1 VTLFPLIIHPRE
13 RGRLRRLARGKQV
26 AKYKKKRARELQH
39 DRFRDTT
46 MSYLDRLGDL
56 LEGRG
61 RTILYA
67 LGGLIV
73 ASLLVILF
81 VKWNNRKN
89 DEARQALGRAIN
101 ITTAAVTTSPLPG
114 STEMTFSTERE
125 RAEKAIAEFEKVAA
139 KYGEPYKSESRYFI
153 ASNRLVIDRQK
164 GISELTELANSG
176 SGDVAALSKFAL
188 AQANE
193 SDGKLDDAARLY
205 SELARLNSATVTSE
219 TANLRLAKVYEK
231 QGKKKEAADLL
242 FNIVDAAR
250 KAKGPDNQS
259 VPQSSA
265 AREAAEELQKLDPDR
280 YGQLPP
286 EIPSLAG

>member
-1 VTLFPLIIHPRE
+1 
-13 RGRLRRLARGKQV
+13 
-26 AKYKKKRARELQH
+26 
-39 DRFRDTT
+39 
-46 MSYLDRLGDL
+46 MSFLDRLGNL
-56 LEGRG
+56 LEGKG

-67 LGGLIV
+67 LGGIILAGVLIFF
-73 ASLLVILF
+73 F

-89 DEARQALGRAIN
+89 DEARQALGRAID
-101 ITTAAVTTSPLPG
+101 ITKAAVSASPLPG
-114 STEMTFSTERE
+114 STEVTYSTEKE

-153 ASNRLVIDRQK
+153 ASNRLVLDRQK
-164 GISELTELANSG
+164 GISELTDLSNNS
-176 SGDVAALSKFAL
+176 SGEVAALSKFAL

-205 SELARLNSATVTSE
+205 SELAKLNSATVTAE

-250 KAKGPDNQS
+250 KAKDSNNQS

-265 AREAAEELQKLDPDR
+265 AREAADELQKLDAER

>member
-1 VTLFPLIIHPRE
+1 M
-13 RGRLRRLARGKQV
+13 

-46 MSYLDRLGDL
+46 LSFLDQLGNL

-61 RTILYA
+61 RTILYG
-67 LGGLIV
+67 LGGLIL
-73 ASLLVILF
+73 AGILVILF

-101 ITTAAVTTSPLPG
+101 ITRAAVSPSPVPG
-114 STEMTFSTERE
+114 TEMSFSTEKE
-125 RAEKAIAEFEKVAA
+125 RAQKAIEEFERVAA

-153 ASNRLVIDRQK
+153 ASNRLVVDRQK
-164 GISELTELANSG
+164 GISELSELSNNG
-176 SGDVAALSKFAL
+176 SNEVAALSKFAL

-205 SELARLNSATVTSE
+205 SELAKLNSPTVTPD

-231 QGKKKEAADLL
+231 QNKKKEAADLL

-250 KAKGPDNQS
+250 KAKGSDNLPL
-259 VPQSSA
+259 PQSTA
-265 AREAAEELQKLDPDR
+265 AREAAEALQKLDPAR